1 MHTFVPS
8 VLKILN
14 FYLPLIKSNDDDDDD
29 LSRPSKQCQMIEFDE
44 PLSFE
49 LELAPECLPF
59 SQFVYA
65 QLSAPHHA
73 ISNEHNKIPHNPDDK

>member
-14 FYLPLIKSNDDDDDD
+14 FYLPLIKSDDDDD
-29 LSRPSKQCQMIEFDE
+29 LSRPSKLCQMIEFDE

-49 LELAPECLPF
+49 LELAPGFLPF
-59 SQFVYA
+59 FQFVYA
-65 QLSAPHHA
+65 KLSAPHHA
-73 ISNEHNKIPHNPDDK
+73 ISNEHNKIPHNPGDK

>member
-14 FYLPLIKSNDDDDDD
+14 CYLPLIKSDDD
-29 LSRPSKQCQMIEFDE
+29 LSRPSKQCQMIEFGE

-49 LELAPECLPF
+49 LELAPEFLPF

-73 ISNEHNKIPHNPDDK
+73 ISNEHNKIPHNPGDK

>member
-8 VLKILN
+8 VLKILKC
-14 FYLPLIKSNDDDDDD
+14 YLPLIKSDDD
-29 LSRPSKQCQMIEFDE
+29 LSRPLKQCQMIEFGE

-49 LELAPECLPF
+49 LELAPEFLPF

-73 ISNEHNKIPHNPDDK
+73 ISNEHNKIPHNPGDK

>member
-14 FYLPLIKSNDDDDDD
+14 FYLPLIKSDDDDD
-29 LSRPSKQCQMIEFDE
+29 LCRPSKLCQMIEFDE

-49 LELAPECLPF
+49 LELAPGFLPF
-59 SQFVYA
+59 FQFVYA
-65 QLSAPHHA
+65 KLSAPHHA
-73 ISNEHNKIPHNPDDK
+73 ISNEHNKIPHNPGDK